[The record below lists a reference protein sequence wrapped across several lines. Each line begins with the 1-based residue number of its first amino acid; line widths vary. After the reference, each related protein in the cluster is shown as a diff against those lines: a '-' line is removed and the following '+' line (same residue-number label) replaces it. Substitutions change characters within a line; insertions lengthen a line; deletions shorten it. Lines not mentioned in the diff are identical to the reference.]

1 MSGESRPEKRI
12 AEETSADHLVLLISL
27 LVVLL
32 ILPIFESLGADR
44 TVPSVGF
51 NLFLLTGVILYRH
64 KRFVFV
70 PALALF
76 LIEVPLMWLTFFLD
90 YAFLFVLTSILAAGL
105 FAVLSIALLVRVL
118 RRHQAELQSLFGAV
132 SAYLLL
138 GLAWAVLYWAID
150 RTTTDAFAFN
160 HRITINYTQSS
171 GETTAF
177 SQFVYFSFVT
187 MSTLGYGDV
196 SPRLPVVQTIAWL
209 QAVVGQF
216 YLAVAV
222 AWLVNTL
229 PHSSDKHEEPVRDET
244 QSNAQG

>member
-1 MSGESRPEKRI
+1 MNGDLKPKQRS
-12 AEETSADHLVLLISL
+12 ADETSVDHLVLLISL

-44 TVPSVGF
+44 TIPFVGF
-51 NLFLLTGVILYRH
+51 NLILLTGVILYRH
-64 KRFVFV
+64 KRLVFL

-76 LIEVPLMWLTFFLD
+76 VIEVPLMWLTFFLD
-90 YAFLFVLTSILAAGL
+90 YALLFVLTSILASGL
-105 FAVLSIALLVRVL
+105 FAALSIALLVRVL
-118 RRHQAELQSLFGAV
+118 QRHRAELQSLFGAV

-150 RTTTDAFAFN
+150 RTSTDAFAFN
-160 HRITINYTQSS
+160 HRITIDYVHDS

-187 MSTLGYGDV
+187 MSTLGYGDI
-196 SPRLPVVQTIAWL
+196 SPRLAIVQTIAWL

-229 PHSSDKHEEPVRDET
+229 PNSSEKREKPERDER